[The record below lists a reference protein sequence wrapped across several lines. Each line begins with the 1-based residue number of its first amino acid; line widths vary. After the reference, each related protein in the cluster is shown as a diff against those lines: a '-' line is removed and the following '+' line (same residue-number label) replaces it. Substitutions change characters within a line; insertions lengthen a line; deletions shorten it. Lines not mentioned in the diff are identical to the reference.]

1 MNFPTNSNSPW
12 KEQMF
17 ILKPL
22 TFKIERAYMD
32 FFYAWICNTV
42 TEITKPLFLFYLTK
56 INETMSVVCI
66 CIVLKSVG

>member
-22 TFKIERAYMD
+22 TFKIECAYMV
-32 FFYAWICNTV
+32 FFYAWICNTHKNNKTIILV
-42 TEITKPLFLFYLTK
+42 LLDKHKWNNERCLYLH
-56 INETMSVVCI
+56 IA
-66 CIVLKSVG
+66 

>member
-22 TFKIERAYMD
+22 TFKIERAYMV
-32 FFYAWICNTV
+32 FFLC
-42 TEITKPLFLFYLTK
+42 
-56 INETMSVVCI
+56 MDM
-66 CIVLKSVG
+66 

>member
-22 TFKIERAYMD
+22 TFKIERAYMVF
-32 FFYAWICNTV
+32 FFYAWICNTHKNNK
-42 TEITKPLFLFYLTK
+42 TIIL
-56 INETMSVVCI
+56 
-66 CIVLKSVG
+66 VLLDKHK